1 MAGAPKTRA
10 ADVTGRKREQL
21 QKQHAEEIAR
31 RADEI
36 STATAAQA
44 EKDANSVTD
53 LTQESGPV
61 VVDSVEE
68 VEASVSEASVVIRV
82 NEDIDDMTLGVGNVY
97 SFKMGQKYKVPK
109 AVADH
114 LEEKGYVW
122 H

>member
-1 MAGAPKTRA
+1 MAAAPKTRA
-10 ADVTGRKREQL
+10 SDLTGRNREKL
-21 QKQHAEEIAR
+21 QKEHAEEIAR

-44 EKDANSVTD
+44 EADANSVTD
-53 LTQESGPV
+53 LTGTTPV

-68 VEASVSEASVVIRV
+68 VEASLSESTVVIRV
-82 NEDIDDMTLGVGNVY
+82 NEDIDDMTLGVGTLY
-97 SFKMGQKYKVPK
+97 TFKMGQKYKVPK

-114 LEEKGYVW
+114 LEEKGFVW

>member
-1 MAGAPKTRA
+1 MAAAPKTRA
-10 ADVTGRKREQL
+10 SDMTGRKREQL
-21 QKQHAEEIAR
+21 QKEHAEEIAR
-31 RADEI
+31 RSEEM
-36 STATAAQA
+36 SVAAAVQA
-44 EKDANSVTD
+44 EADANSVTD
-53 LTQESGPV
+53 LTQREPV

-68 VEASVSEASVVIRV
+68 VEASLSESTVVIRV
-82 NEDIDDMTLGVGNVY
+82 NEDIDDMTLGVGNMY